1 MAFERTRQR
10 IRHHPLMLAPVA
22 LALWI
27 VLAYVVLPF
36 AWTHYEH
43 QRGLQ
48 GLEMV
53 TRTAD
58 GIPGDPLNVGLV
70 GGKADIVHAM
80 RLAGWRQADPV
91 TLESSIEIADSVVL
105 DRPDPKAPV
114 SPLFYR
120 GQMQH
125 LAFEQEAGESA
136 DQRHHVRFWK
146 VLEKGKEGRPVW
158 LGSVTFDQ
166 GVGLSHY
173 TGQITHH
180 IGADVD
186 AERDR
191 FSALLTKADVVAAV
205 YRVTGIGP
213 TRNARNGGGDPYWTD
228 GDVEIS
234 VLVPDGET
242 STTPPKRYDNP
253 VLVDMKNAVWNAVG
267 EPSQSAASDQ
277 RK

>member
-1 MAFERTRQR
+1 
-10 IRHHPLMLAPVA
+10 MLAPIA

-36 AWTHYEH
+36 AWTDYEH

-53 TRTAD
+53 TRTAQ

-70 GGKADIVHAM
+70 AGEDDIVHAM
-80 RLAGWRQADPV
+80 RLAGWRRADPV
-91 TLESSIEIADSVVL
+91 TLESSIEIADSVIL
-105 DRPDPKAPV
+105 DKPDPKAPV
-114 SPLFYR
+114 SPLYYR
-120 GQMQH
+120 GEVEH
-125 LAFEQEAGESA
+125 LAFEQEAGSSA
-136 DQRHHVRFWK
+136 DQRHHVRLWK

-158 LGSVTFDQ
+158 LGSVTFDR
-166 GVGLSHY
+166 GVGLSRY

-191 FSALLTKADVVAAV
+191 LSALLAGADVVDSV
-205 YRVTGIGP
+205 YSVTGIGP
-213 TRNARNGGGDPYWTD
+213 TRNGRNGEGDPYWTD

-234 VLVPDGET
+234 VLVPDGQT
-242 STTPPKRYDNP
+242 STAPPKRYDNP
-253 VLVDMKNAVWNAVG
+253 FLVNVKNRVWNAVG
-267 EPSQSAASDQ
+267 KPADASGPDQ